1 MNITIF
7 RPFNIY
13 GPFQKPIF
21 LIPKILNSLENHE
34 IDLGNSKSKRDFVY
48 ISDVIEAIKLSLNI
62 NNLGL
67 KIYNLGAGKSI
78 SVKDVSETILSAS
91 NSSAT
96 VNFSN
101 NFRKGDVDNTI
112 ADITKIKNE
121 LGWEPKVSFLEG
133 IKKCL
138 VAQKL
143 ENHEG

>member
-1 MNITIF
+1 MLCNL
-7 RPFNIY
+7 Y
-13 GPFQKPIF
+13 
-21 LIPKILNSLENHE
+21 ILYIH
-34 IDLGNSKSKRDFVY
+34 FVY
-48 ISDVIEAIKLSLNI
+48 ISDVIEAIKLSLN
-62 NNLGL
+62 NDNLGL

-78 SVKDVSETILSAS
+78 SVKEVSEAILSAS

-101 NFRKGDVDNTI
+101 NFRKGDVRNTI

-121 LGWEPKVSFLEG
+121 LGWEPKVSFLDG

-143 ENHEG
+143 KNYEG